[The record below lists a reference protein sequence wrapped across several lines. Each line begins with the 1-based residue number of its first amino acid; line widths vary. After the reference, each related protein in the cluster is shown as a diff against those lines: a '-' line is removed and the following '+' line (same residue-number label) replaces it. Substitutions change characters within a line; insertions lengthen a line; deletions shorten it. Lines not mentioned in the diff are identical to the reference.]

1 MSEQSLKRSVAIL
14 VLVCLLEAFT
24 IGYLLNNKPRTP
36 VIPQDP
42 QIVEIVRDSLIRD
55 SIFIVNERIKR
66 EIVYVK
72 EQYKKDS
79 LDIMSASDSVL
90 LSKFSAYIEEYNSK

>member
-1 MSEQSLKRSVAIL
+1 MPEKSLKRSLAIL

-24 IGYLLNNKPRTP
+24 IGYLLDNRTP
-36 VIPQDP
+36 TIPQEP
-42 QIVEIVRDSLIRD
+42 QIKEIVRDSLIRD

-79 LDIMSASDSVL
+79 VDIMSASDSVL

>member
-1 MSEQSLKRSVAIL
+1 MSEKSLKRSLAIL

-24 IGYLLNNKPRTP
+24 IGYLLNNRTP
-36 VIPQDP
+36 TIPPDP
-42 QIVEIVRDSLIRD
+42 PVREIVRDSLIRD

-79 LDIMSASDSVL
+79 VDIMSASDSVL

>member
-1 MSEQSLKRSVAIL
+1 MLEKSLKRSLIIL

-24 IGYLLNNKPRTP
+24 IGYLLNNRTP
-36 VIPQDP
+36 VIPPDP
-42 QIVEIVRDSLIRD
+42 QTIEIVRDSLIRD

-72 EQYKKDS
+72 ERYKKDS
-79 LDIMSASDSVL
+79 VDIMSASDSVL

>member
-1 MSEQSLKRSVAIL
+1 MPEKSLKRSLAIL

-24 IGYLLNNKPRTP
+24 IGYLLNNRTP
-36 VIPQDP
+36 TIPQDP
-42 QIVEIVRDSLIRD
+42 PIREIVRDSLIRD

-79 LDIMSASDSVL
+79 IDIMSASDSVL

>member
-1 MSEQSLKRSVAIL
+1 MSEKSLKRSLAIL

-24 IGYLLNNKPRTP
+24 IGYLLNNRTP
-36 VIPQDP
+36 TIPQDP
-42 QIVEIVRDSLIRD
+42 QIKEIVRDSLIRD

-66 EIVYVK
+66 EIVYVQ

-79 LDIMSASDSVL
+79 IDIMSASDSVL

>member
-1 MSEQSLKRSVAIL
+1 MSEKSLKRSLAIL

-24 IGYLLNNKPRTP
+24 IGYLLNNRTP
-36 VIPQDP
+36 TIPQDP
-42 QIVEIVRDSLIRD
+42 QIKEIVRDSLIRD

-79 LDIMSASDSVL
+79 VDIMSASDSVL

>member
-1 MSEQSLKRSVAIL
+1 MSEKSLKRSLAIL

-24 IGYLLNNKPRTP
+24 IGYLLDNRTP
-36 VIPQDP
+36 TIPQDP
-42 QIVEIVRDSLIRD
+42 QIKEIVRDSLIRD

-79 LDIMSASDSVL
+79 IDIMSASDSVL

>member
-1 MSEQSLKRSVAIL
+1 MSEKSLKRSLAIL

-24 IGYLLNNKPRTP
+24 IGYLLNNRTP
-36 VIPQDP
+36 TIPQDP
-42 QIVEIVRDSLIRD
+42 QIKEIVRDSLIRD

-79 LDIMSASDSVL
+79 IDIMSASDSVL

>member
-1 MSEQSLKRSVAIL
+1 MSEKSLKRSLAIL

-24 IGYLLNNKPRTP
+24 IGYLLDNRTP
-36 VIPQDP
+36 TIPQEP
-42 QIVEIVRDSLIRD
+42 QIKEIVRDSLIRD

-79 LDIMSASDSVL
+79 TDIMSASDSVL

>member
-1 MSEQSLKRSVAIL
+1 MSEKSLKRSLAIL

-24 IGYLLNNKPRTP
+24 IGYLLNNRTP
-36 VIPQDP
+36 TIPQDP
-42 QIVEIVRDSLIRD
+42 QIKEIVRDSLIRD

-79 LDIMSASDSVL
+79 TDIMSASDSVL

>member
-1 MSEQSLKRSVAIL
+1 MPEKSLKRSLAIL

-24 IGYLLNNKPRTP
+24 IGYLLTNRTP
-36 VIPQDP
+36 AIPPDTQTK
-42 QIVEIVRDSLIRD
+42 EIVRDSLIRD

>member
-1 MSEQSLKRSVAIL
+1 MPEKSLKRSLAIL

-24 IGYLLNNKPRTP
+24 IGYLLDNRTP
-36 VIPQDP
+36 TIPQEP
-42 QIVEIVRDSLIRD
+42 QIKEIVRDSLIRD

-79 LDIMSASDSVL
+79 TDIMSASDSVL

>member
-1 MSEQSLKRSVAIL
+1 MPEKSLKRSLTIL
-14 VLVCLLEAFT
+14 VLVCLLEAVV
-24 IGYLLNNKPRTP
+24 IGYLLSYNRKPVTP
-36 VIPQDP
+36 PDP

-55 SIFIVNERIKR
+55 SIYIVNERIKR
-66 EIVYVK
+66 EIVYVE

-79 LDIMSASDSVL
+79 VDIMSASDSVL

>member
-1 MSEQSLKRSVAIL
+1 MSEKSLKRSLAIL

-24 IGYLLNNKPRTP
+24 IGYLLNNRTHT
-36 VIPQDP
+36 IPQDP
-42 QIVEIVRDSLIRD
+42 PIREIVRDSLIRD

-79 LDIMSASDSVL
+79 IDIMSASDSVL

>member
-1 MSEQSLKRSVAIL
+1 MPEKSLKRSLAIL

-24 IGYLLNNKPRTP
+24 IGYLLDNRTP
-36 VIPQDP
+36 TIPPDP
-42 QIVEIVRDSLIRD
+42 QIKEIVRDSLIRD

-72 EQYKKDS
+72 ERYKKDS
-79 LDIMSASDSVL
+79 VDIMSASDSVL

>member
-1 MSEQSLKRSVAIL
+1 MPEKSLKRSLAIL

-24 IGYLLNNKPRTP
+24 IGYLLNNRTP
-36 VIPQDP
+36 TITQEP
-42 QIVEIVRDSLIRD
+42 QIKEIVRDSLIRD

-72 EQYKKDS
+72 ERYKKDS
-79 LDIMSASDSVL
+79 VDIMSASDSVL

>member
-1 MSEQSLKRSVAIL
+1 MSEKSLKRSLAIL

-24 IGYLLNNKPRTP
+24 IGYLLDNRTP
-36 VIPQDP
+36 TIPQDP
-42 QIVEIVRDSLIRD
+42 PIKEIVRDSLIRD

-72 EQYKKDS
+72 EQYKTDS
-79 LDIMSASDSVL
+79 IDIMSASDSVL

>member
-1 MSEQSLKRSVAIL
+1 MPEKLIKYSLTIL
-14 VLVCLLEAFT
+14 VLVCLLEAFI
-24 IGYLLNNKPRTP
+24 IGYLLNNRTP
-36 VIPQDP
+36 TIPPDTQTK
-42 QIVEIVRDSLIRD
+42 EIVRDSLIRD

-72 EQYKKDS
+72 EQHKKDS
-79 LDIMSASDSVL
+79 IDIMSASDSVL

>member
-1 MSEQSLKRSVAIL
+1 MPEKSLKRSLAIL

-24 IGYLLNNKPRTP
+24 IGYLLDNRTP
-36 VIPQDP
+36 TIPQEP
-42 QIVEIVRDSLIRD
+42 QIKEIVRDSLIRD

-79 LDIMSASDSVL
+79 IDIMSASDSVL

>member
-1 MSEQSLKRSVAIL
+1 MPEKSLKRSVAIL

-24 IGYLLNNKPRTP
+24 IGYLLNSRTHT
-36 VIPQDP
+36 IPQDP
-42 QIVEIVRDSLIRD
+42 QIKEIVRDSLIRD

-79 LDIMSASDSVL
+79 IDIMSASDSVL

>member
-1 MSEQSLKRSVAIL
+1 MSEKSLKRSLAIL

-24 IGYLLNNKPRTP
+24 IGYLLNNRTP
-36 VIPQDP
+36 TIPPDP
-42 QIVEIVRDSLIRD
+42 QIREIVRDSLIRD

-79 LDIMSASDSVL
+79 VDIMSASDSVL
-90 LSKFSAYIEEYNSK
+90 LSKFSAYIEGYNSK

>member
-1 MSEQSLKRSVAIL
+1 MSEKSLKRSLTIL

-24 IGYLLNNKPRTP
+24 IGYLLNNRTTT
-36 VIPQDP
+36 IPQDP
-42 QIVEIVRDSLIRD
+42 PIKEIVRDSLIRD

-79 LDIMSASDSVL
+79 IDIMSASDSVL

>member
-1 MSEQSLKRSVAIL
+1 MSEKTIRSSTIIL
-14 VLVCLLEAFT
+14 VLVCLLEALV
-24 IGYLLNNKPRTP
+24 IGYLISNRTQPP

-42 QIVEIVRDSLIRD
+42 QIVEIVRDSLVRD

-66 EIVYVK
+66 EIVYVN

-90 LSKFSAYIEEYNSK
+90 LSKFSAYIEEYNSR

>member
-1 MSEQSLKRSVAIL
+1 MPEKSLKRSLAIL

-24 IGYLLNNKPRTP
+24 IGYLLDTRTP
-36 VIPQDP
+36 TIPQEP
-42 QIVEIVRDSLIRD
+42 QIKEIVRDSLIRD

-79 LDIMSASDSVL
+79 VDIMSASDSVL

>member
-1 MSEQSLKRSVAIL
+1 MPEKSLKRSLAIL

-24 IGYLLNNKPRTP
+24 IGYLLNNRTP
-36 VIPQDP
+36 AIPQDP
-42 QIVEIVRDSLIRD
+42 QIKEIVRDSLIRD

-79 LDIMSASDSVL
+79 IDIMSASDSVL

>member
-1 MSEQSLKRSVAIL
+1 MSEKSLKRSLAIL

-24 IGYLLNNKPRTP
+24 IGYLLNNRTP
-36 VIPQDP
+36 TIPQDP
-42 QIVEIVRDSLIRD
+42 PIREIVRDSLIRD

-79 LDIMSASDSVL
+79 TDIMSASDSVL

>member
-1 MSEQSLKRSVAIL
+1 MSEKSLKRSLAIL

-24 IGYLLNNKPRTP
+24 IGYLLDNRAHT
-36 VIPQDP
+36 IPPDP
-42 QIVEIVRDSLIRD
+42 QIKEIVRDSLIRD

-72 EQYKKDS
+72 ERYKKDS
-79 LDIMSASDSVL
+79 VDIMSASDSVL